1 MSSSIGSVEID
12 DGVGSQENRE
22 RCYVV
27 GIDQPFDRLIFRRH
41 SLFLVDSLSGRL
53 RPALEYPLN
62 DGDMLHLNTASP
74 IRAGKEMN
82 SFPTWKRAEPCANP
96 AALRVFGRQRLI
108 PGAGNAGD
116 FGLSAFLHAH

>member
-1 MSSSIGSVEID
+1 MESIFVPQVRRYQLGIRLYRLLRSVPHGRGKTAPDPFNVRVVI
-12 DGVGSQENRE
+12 SE
-22 RCYVV
+22 RL
-27 GIDQPFDRLIFRRH
+27 GQTQPRVCKI
-41 SLFLVDSLSGRL
+41 
-53 RPALEYPLN
+53 

-96 AALRVFGRQRLI
+96 AALRMFGRQRLI

-116 FGLSAFLHAH
+116 FGLSAFLDQER